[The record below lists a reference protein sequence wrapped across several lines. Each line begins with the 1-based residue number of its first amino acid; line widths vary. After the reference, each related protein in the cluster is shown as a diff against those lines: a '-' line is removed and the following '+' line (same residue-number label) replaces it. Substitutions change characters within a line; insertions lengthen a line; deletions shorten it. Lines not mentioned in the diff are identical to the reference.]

1 VAGKL
6 AYDHIESGSTLVTAF
21 TRRARTDRDWRR
33 TRSRPFVG
41 NAAKQTFRG
50 TDSMDKREFRAAASL
65 AAVFSV
71 RLLGLFMIYPVFAAY
86 ARGLSGA
93 TAYKIGLAL
102 GIYGLS
108 QGLLQIP
115 FGVLSDKIGRK
126 IMIVLGLMMFG
137 LGSAVA
143 AVSSSIDGMIIG
155 RVLQGSGAVGSV
167 ILALVADL
175 TSEEN
180 RTKAMAMVG
189 ITIGTSF
196 MIALVAGP
204 VVAGLAGVH
213 GIFWLMAGLALLGI
227 GITLFIVPSPQRLS
241 LHRDA
246 ETVPAMLGAVLKNKE
261 LLRLDFG
268 IFALHAMLTASFLVI
283 PELLH
288 ETLDVTSRS
297 QWIVYLPVLLA
308 SIVVMVPAI
317 IAAEKYRRMKA
328 VLISAVGALAASQ
341 IMLILSDRDV
351 YVVLGAITIFFAG
364 FNIMEA
370 SLPSLITKTA
380 PPDAKGTAAGVY
392 SSSQFL
398 GIFAG
403 GAAGGWMHQNAGNA
417 GVFLLSAGLALL
429 WLVAAAMM
437 ARPSYLTTRLVR
449 LSDAQVANAE
459 SLAGKLRQMPGVA
472 DAVVIAEEKLAYLKV
487 DSKSFDAGKVEALT
501 GAA

>member
-1 VAGKL
+1 M
-6 AYDHIESGSTLVTAF
+6 TLSET
-21 TRRARTDRDWRR
+21 
-33 TRSRPFVG
+33 
-41 NAAKQTFRG
+41 G
-50 TDSMDKREFRAAASL
+50 TMDKREFRAAASL

-71 RLLGLFMIYPVFAAY
+71 RLLGLFMIYPVFAVY
-86 ARGLSGA
+86 ARDLSGA

-115 FGVLSDKIGRK
+115 FGILSDKIGRK
-126 IMIVLGLMMFG
+126 ILIVLGLTVFG
-137 LGSAVA
+137 IGSAVA
-143 AVSSSIDGMIIG
+143 AVSSSIDGVIIG

-196 MIALVAGP
+196 MIALVVGP
-204 VVAGLAGVH
+204 IVAGLAGIA

-227 GITLFIVPSPQRLS
+227 GITLFIVPSPSRLS

-246 ETVPAMLGAVLKNKE
+246 GTVPAMLGSVLKNTE

-268 IFALHAMLTASFLVI
+268 IFALHAMLTASFLVV
-283 PELLH
+283 PGLLH
-288 ETLDVTSRS
+288 EGLNVTSRS
-297 QWIVYLPVLLA
+297 QWIVYLPVLLL
-308 SIVVMVPAI
+308 SIIVMVPAI
-317 IAAEKYRRMKA
+317 IVAEKYRCMKA
-328 VLISAVGALAASQ
+328 VFVSAVGTLAASQ
-341 IMLILSDRDV
+341 IMLVFSGRDV
-351 YVVLGAITIFFAG
+351 YVQLAAITIFFAG

-398 GIFAG
+398 GIFVG

-417 GVFLLSAGLALL
+417 GVFILSAVLALL
-429 WLVAAAMM
+429 WLAAAVTM
-437 ARPSYLTTRLVR
+437 ARPRYLTTHLVR
-449 LSDAQVANAE
+449 ISDAQAASAE

-487 DSKSFDAGKVEALT
+487 DPKFFDAAKVEELT
-501 GAA
+501 SAA

>member
-1 VAGKL
+1 
-6 AYDHIESGSTLVTAF
+6 
-21 TRRARTDRDWRR
+21 
-33 TRSRPFVG
+33 
-41 NAAKQTFRG
+41 
-50 TDSMDKREFRAAASL
+50 MDKREFRAAASL

-86 ARGLSGA
+86 ARDLSGA

-115 FGVLSDKIGRK
+115 FGILSDKIGRK
-126 IMIVLGLMMFG
+126 IMIVLGLVMFG
-137 LGSAVA
+137 VGSVVA
-143 AVSSSIDGMIIG
+143 AVSNSIDGMIVG

-180 RTKAMAMVG
+180 RTKAMAIVG

-204 VVAGLAGVH
+204 IVAGLAGVP

-227 GITLFIVPSPQRLS
+227 GITLFIVPSPRRLS

-246 ETVPAMLGAVLKNKE
+246 ETVPVMLGSVLKNKE

-268 IFALHAMLTASFLVI
+268 IFALHAMLTASFLVV

-288 ETLDVTSRS
+288 ETLNVTSHS
-297 QWIVYLPVLLA
+297 QWIVYLPVLLV

-317 IAAEKYRRMKA
+317 VAAEKYRRMKA
-328 VLISAVGALAASQ
+328 VLVSAVGALAASQ
-341 IMLILSDRDV
+341 ITLVFSGRNV
-351 YVVLGAITIFFAG
+351 YVVLATITIFFAG

-370 SLPSLITKTA
+370 CLPSLITKTA

-403 GAAGGWMHQNAGNA
+403 GAAGGWMHQNAGNT
-417 GVFLLSAGLALL
+417 GVFLLSAALALL
-429 WLVAAAMM
+429 WLAAAATM

-449 LSDAQVANAE
+449 ISDAQAASAE
-459 SLAGKLRQMPGVA
+459 RLAGELRQMPGVA

-487 DSKSFDAGKVEALT
+487 DSNSFDSRKVEALT
-501 GAA
+501 SAA

>member
-1 VAGKL
+1 
-6 AYDHIESGSTLVTAF
+6 
-21 TRRARTDRDWRR
+21 
-33 TRSRPFVG
+33 
-41 NAAKQTFRG
+41 
-50 TDSMDKREFRAAASL
+50 MDKREFRSAASL

-71 RLLGLFMIYPVFAAY
+71 RLLGLFMIYPVFTAY
-86 ARGLSGA
+86 ARDLSGA

-126 IMIVLGLMMFG
+126 VMIVLGLVMFG
-137 LGSAVA
+137 IGSAVA
-143 AVSSSIDGMIIG
+143 AVSNSIDGMIVG

-189 ITIGTSF
+189 ITIGASF

-204 VVAGLAGVH
+204 VAAGVAGVR

-227 GITLFIVPSPQRLS
+227 GITVLVVPSPLRLS

-246 ETVPAMLGAVLKNKE
+246 ETVPAMLGSVLKNRE

-268 IFALHAMLTASFLVI
+268 IFTLHAMLTASFLVV

-288 ETLDVTSRS
+288 ETVNVTSHS
-297 QWIVYLPVLLA
+297 QWIVYLPVLLV

-317 IAAEKYRRMKA
+317 IVAEKYRRMKA
-328 VLISAVGALAASQ
+328 VLVGAVGALAASQ
-341 IMLILSDRDV
+341 IMLVLSGRDV
-351 YVVLGAITIFFAG
+351 YVVLAAVTIFFAG

-403 GAAGGWMHQNAGNA
+403 GAGGGWVHQSVGNA

-429 WLVAAAMM
+429 WLAAAATMR
-437 ARPSYLTTRLVR
+437 RPSYLTTRLVR
-449 LSDAQVANAE
+449 IPDVQAASAE
-459 SLAGKLRQMPGVA
+459 SLAGKLRQIPGVA
-472 DAVVIAEEKLAYLKV
+472 DAVVIAEESIAYLKV
-487 DSKSFDAGKVEALT
+487 DSKCFDAREVEALT

>member
-1 VAGKL
+1 MIVGELAGHDNTCRSQQQAQRCFRK
-6 AYDHIESGSTLVTAF
+6 ANGETTAEHNAGQRSGGA
-21 TRRARTDRDWRR
+21 DI
-33 TRSRPFVG
+33 
-41 NAAKQTFRG
+41 
-50 TDSMDKREFRAAASL
+50 MDKQEFRAAASL

-86 ARGLSGA
+86 ARDLTGA

-115 FGVLSDKIGRK
+115 FGALSDKIGRK

-143 AVSSSIDGMIIG
+143 AVSNSIDGMIVG

-196 MIALVAGP
+196 MIALVTGP
-204 VVAGLAGVH
+204 IVAGLVGVP

-227 GITLFIVPSPQRLS
+227 CITLLIVPSPRRLS

-246 ETVPAMLGAVLKNKE
+246 ETVPAMLGSVLKNKE
-261 LLRLDFG
+261 LVRLDFG
-268 IFALHAMLTASFLVI
+268 IFALHAMLTASFLVV

-288 ETLDVTSRS
+288 ETFNVTSHS

-328 VLISAVGALAASQ
+328 VLIGAVAALAISQ
-341 IMLILSDRDV
+341 IMLLLSGHHV
-351 YVVLGAITIFFAG
+351 YLVLAAITIFFAG
-364 FNIMEA
+364 FNIVEA

-398 GIFAG
+398 GIFVG
-403 GAAGGWMHQNAGNA
+403 GAAGGWIHQNAGNA
-417 GVFLLSAGLALL
+417 GIFLLSAGLALL
-429 WLVAAAMM
+429 WLAAAATM

-449 LSDAQVANAE
+449 LSDSQIANAE
-459 SLAGKLRQMPGVA
+459 SLAAKLRQMPGVA

-487 DSKSFDAGKVEALT
+487 NSNSFDAAQVEALT
-501 GAA
+501 SAA